1 MTPFR
6 NTIKHPVKNKK
17 GFTILELMV
26 VVVLI
31 SVLASIAMANYIP
44 LKRQAHD
51 TTARSDARNVLETA
65 VAAMLNDEDI
75 NYTKG
80 DLTGGEGGAIGDIDT
95 GGNFRTPVFVLSS
108 GVRAVISGDSNM
120 GPNGD
125 TTILTA
131 TFYCEVY
138 YFLIWSL

>member
-1 MTPFR
+1 
-6 NTIKHPVKNKK
+6 
-17 GFTILELMV
+17 
-26 VVVLI
+26 
-31 SVLASIAMANYIP
+31 
-44 LKRQAHD
+44 
-51 TTARSDARNVLETA
+51 
-65 VAAMLNDEDI
+65 MLNDEDI

-125 TTILTA
+125 TTILLA
-131 TFYCEVY
+131 TFYHIKGTDDPGATIDGKREYTCFVHEGTGVTI
-138 YFLIWSL
+138 LP